1 MKKLLFWL
9 FITSGTVV
17 LLGSCAKKDES
28 TTDDAAAP
36 PAAGDVAAG
45 DVAGSG
51 TTASGTIEGNSDLTG
66 TFHTSWNGLEPSGG
80 CVDNS
85 SALSAH
91 SYLASDT
98 KSFKKMWIVTGT
110 SSFTDSEVQYSDTG
124 CTTMT
129 SYFNKQADNV
139 TIGSEL
145 TSLTAGSNPA
155 FPTSANKVSY
165 VVTKYSLMGNTSATI
180 SSFASRFGVTVTSGE
195 EMKVDES
202 SPTTEY
208 TILGTGAMSGSTK
221 TYLYINDSSS
231 ADNLTDWVSDD
242 QNTYWKE

>member
-28 TTDDAAAP
+28 TTDDAAAAT
-36 PAAGDVAAG
+36 AATAAG

-66 TFHTSWNGLEPSGG
+66 TFHTSWYGLEPSGG

-98 KSFKKMWIVTGT
+98 KSFKKCGLSQELHRLQIVR
-110 SSFTDSEVQYSDTG
+110 
-124 CTTMT
+124 
-129 SYFNKQADNV
+129 
-139 TIGSEL
+139 
-145 TSLTAGSNPA
+145 SN
-155 FPTSANKVSY
+155 TQIQ
-165 VVTKYSLMGNTSATI
+165 VVL
-180 SSFASRFGVTVTSGE
+180 
-195 EMKVDES
+195 
-202 SPTTEY
+202 P
-208 TILGTGAMSGSTK
+208 
-221 TYLYINDSSS
+221 
-231 ADNLTDWVSDD
+231 
-242 QNTYWKE
+242 